1 MFRSRFI
8 YLFFLL
14 VFKCQFKHVKQL
26 SPLFLVQKM
35 NWKITSIVQWNTNK
49 DAQIHGNSALT
60 AKYRLSTYMVHHW
73 TNPVLH
79 QNFTKRKTIR
89 QSCCIYFQRQ
99 FRNVLYLTPGRD
111 AYILRALQQF
121 PCLQSYPFYTNLQSD
136 MEHVQHVCFTGD
148 AWRYWRT
155 APIYVL
161 HCLYATTIGAPHMN
175 LCDEIASLHKIP
187 YKTLRRKA
195 VAIIQTEYMK
205 CFVIHCCHSI
215 EVHDNITSSLANTTV
230 QKHNGFQSS
239 SLWSTFRDGEY
250 PRAWQVFLCLFYE
263 CL

>member
-79 QNFTKRKTIR
+79 QNFTKRKTINHAASISKDSSEMSFTSL
-89 QSCCIYFQRQ
+89 QD
-99 FRNVLYLTPGRD
+99 VMLTYLE
-111 AYILRALQQF
+111 
-121 PCLQSYPFYTNLQSD
+121 PFNNF
-136 MEHVQHVCFTGD
+136 HVCSPIPSIQIYSLIWSMSSMFASQVMPEDTGEQH
-148 AWRYWRT
+148 
-155 APIYVL
+155 L
-161 HCLYATTIGAPHMN
+161 SMFC
-175 LCDEIASLHKIP
+175 IA
-187 YKTLRRKA
+187 
-195 VAIIQTEYMK
+195 YM
-205 CFVIHCCHSI
+205 
-215 EVHDNITSSLANTTV
+215 
-230 QKHNGFQSS
+230 
-239 SLWSTFRDGEY
+239 
-250 PRAWQVFLCLFYE
+250 PPP
-263 CL
+263 